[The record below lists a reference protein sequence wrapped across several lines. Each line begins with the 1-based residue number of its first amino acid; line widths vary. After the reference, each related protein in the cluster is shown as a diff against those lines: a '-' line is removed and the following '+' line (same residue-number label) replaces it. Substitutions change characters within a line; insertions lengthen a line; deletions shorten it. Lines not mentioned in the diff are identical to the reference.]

1 MVQSRTLLVTAYSIG
16 VIGAFLQIAGGYWD
30 VSWHNLGMVESFF
43 GPNHVPLYAGVV
55 LVLLVSLYGLF
66 LRFTTF
72 KKSDERNLLTGF
84 HVALVGGALQIIA
97 GPTDAWWH
105 ETFGFDPFL
114 FTPTH
119 SLLIAGIILAGF
131 GMAMGSVRLLQ
142 AYNAKR
148 LTTGIFPHRWL
159 QFLPI
164 LALTALWLDLNT
176 LVYTITDVEGIAYT
190 LQLGQGFVDR
200 YDNISFRLG
209 VILVAATGTLIF
221 FTTKKLLNWRG
232 SVLSVAIISAV
243 VSATANLGFRASILG
258 GSGEGPAIVAF
269 IPLYLAFLI
278 PVLIFDLLLNDTSV
292 NRKMIIAAIL
302 ISPFASFLDGWNS
315 LGLWMFFRG
324 LIPIL
329 IVPIVVAG
337 LLGALAGNRF
347 ANILGS
353 SSAGDKP
360 KK

>member
-43 GPNHVPLYAGVV
+43 GPNHVPLYTGVV

-72 KKSDERNLLTGF
+72 RNSDERNLLTGF
-84 HVALVGGALQIIA
+84 HIGLIGGAMQVIA
-97 GPTDAWWH
+97 GPSDAWWH

-119 SLLIAGIILAGF
+119 NLLIAGIILAGF
-131 GMAMGSVRLLQ
+131 GMTMGSVRLLQ

-148 LTTGIFPHRWL
+148 ITTGIFPLKWL
-159 QFLPI
+159 QFLPV

-176 LVYTITDVEGIAYT
+176 LVYTIMDIEGIAYT
-190 LQLGQGFVDR
+190 LQLGQDFADR
-200 YDNISFRLG
+200 YDHITFRLG
-209 VILVAATGTLIF
+209 IILVAATGTLIF
-221 FTTKKLLNWRG
+221 FTTKKLLRWRG
-232 SVLSVAIISAV
+232 AVLSVAIVSAV
-243 VSATANLGFRASILG
+243 VTATANLGFRASILG
-258 GSGEGPAIVAF
+258 GSGDGPAIAAF

-278 PVLIFDLLLNDTSV
+278 PVLIFDLFLKDTSV

-302 ISPFASFLDGWNS
+302 ISPFASFLDGWRS
-315 LGLWMFFRG
+315 LALWMFGRE

-329 IVPIVVAG
+329 IVPILVAG
-337 LLGALAGNRF
+337 LLGALASNRF
-347 ANILGS
+347 ANMLGS
-353 SSAGDKP
+353 SSYEDKP

>member
-16 VIGAFLQIAGGYWD
+16 VVGAFLQIAGGYWD

-43 GPNHVPLYAGVV
+43 GPNHVPLYTGVV
-55 LVLLVSLYGLF
+55 LVMLVSLYGLL

-84 HVALVGGALQIIA
+84 HIGLVGGVMQVIA
-97 GPTDAWWH
+97 GPSDAWWH

-119 SLLIAGIILAGF
+119 ILLIAGIILAGF

-148 LTTGIFPHRWL
+148 LTTGIFPRRWL

-164 LALTALWLDLNT
+164 LALTALWLDFNT

-190 LQLGQGFVDR
+190 FQLGEGFVEQ
-200 YDNISFRLG
+200 YDKIAFRLG
-209 VILVAATGTLIF
+209 IIFVAATGTLIF
-221 FTTKKLLNWRG
+221 FTAKKLLRWRG
-232 SVLSVAIISAV
+232 AVLSVAIISAA
-243 VSATANLGFRASILG
+243 VSATANLGFRAWILG
-258 GSGEGPAIVAF
+258 GSGDGPAMAAF

-278 PVLIFDLLLNDTSV
+278 PVLIFDLLLKETNI

-329 IVPIVVAG
+329 IIPIFMAG

-353 SSAGDKP
+353 SSAGEKP